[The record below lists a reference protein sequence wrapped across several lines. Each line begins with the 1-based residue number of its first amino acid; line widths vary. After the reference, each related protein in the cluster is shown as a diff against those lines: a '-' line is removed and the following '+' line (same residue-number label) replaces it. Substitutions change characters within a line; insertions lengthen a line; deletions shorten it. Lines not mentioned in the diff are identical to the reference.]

1 MDHLFFVSRFLDRS
15 IYFSD
20 IDRLSTIDMSS
31 LLAEVNIA
39 KGTMLDQ
46 IQNETQGRNPDW
58 FHSVLVKIRV
68 CEEFARKIEDVKR
81 LNKTFGATDY
91 KHLVYL
97 REEVVKSL
105 GQAKAQVIF
114 DRARDAA
121 LAQLDKEA
129 VS

>member
-1 MDHLFFVSRFLDRS
+1 MDHLFFVSKFLDRS

-31 LLAEVNIA
+31 LLAEVRIA

-46 IQNETQGRNPDW
+46 VKREKQDCDSDW
-58 FHSVLVKIRV
+58 LHSVHIKIRV

-81 LNKTFGATDY
+81 LNKTFGAADY
-91 KHLVYL
+91 QHLAYL

-121 LAQLDKEA
+121 LAQLNKEGI
-129 VS
+129 S

>member
-1 MDHLFFVSRFLDRS
+1 MDHLFFVSKFLDRS

-31 LLAEVNIA
+31 LLAEVKIA

-46 IQNETQGRNPDW
+46 IEREKQDCDKDW
-58 FHSVLVKIRV
+58 LHSVHKKIWV
-68 CEEFARKIEDVKR
+68 CEEFARKIKDVKR

-97 REEVVKSL
+97 REEVINSL

-121 LAQLDKEA
+121 LAQLSKEA
-129 VS
+129 IS

>member
-46 IQNETQGRNPDW
+46 IQDETQGRNPDW